1 MKHFDIRR
9 TLGCTAL
16 VLMTALT
23 SCSSDDLSSTSVI
36 NPQETRQNDF
46 DKWLDINYVSAYNI
60 KFEYRYSAKESDV
73 NYATVPVKYDEAIV
87 MAHLVK
93 YLCLETYDEVA
104 GANFTRANFPKMIY
118 LIGEYE
124 FMSNGDKIAG
134 QAEKGKKIL
143 LSGVNYVS
151 ENKNNAKNMNDLY
164 FHTIH
169 HEFCHIL
176 NQTKPYSASFQKIT
190 GSDYVA
196 GMWSSEVYTVNYLSR
211 GFISAYAQQSESE
224 DFAEMLSYYVTN
236 TPEQWEA
243 WMKEAG
249 QEGKSKI
256 LAKLNIVSNYMKVSW
271 GINIDQLRDGLLRR
285 ESDVVNGKVN
295 LTDLTIE

>member
-1 MKHFDIRR
+1 MKHLDMKRAFAYL
-9 TLGCTAL
+9 TL
-16 VLMTALT
+16 LMAVTLC
-23 SCSSDDLSSTSVI
+23 SCSSDDMDSQSII
-36 NPQETRQNDF
+36 NPQETKKNDF
-46 DKWLDINYVSAYNI
+46 DKWLDVNYVSAYNI
-60 KFEYRYSAKESDV
+60 KFEYRYNASESDA
-73 NYATVPVKYDEAIV
+73 NYMTVPVKYKEAVI

-118 LIGEYE
+118 LIGDYEY
-124 FMSNGDKIAG
+124 MTNGDKIAG

-143 LSGVNYVS
+143 LSGVNYIS
-151 ENKNNAKNMNDLY
+151 QYQNNAESMNTLY

-196 GMWSSEVYTVNYLSR
+196 GMWSSEVYSTNYLSR
-211 GFISAYAQQSESE
+211 GFVTAYAQYSESE
-224 DFAEMLSYYVTN
+224 DFAEVLSCYVTN
-236 TPEQWEA
+236 TPETWNA
-243 WMKEAG
+243 WLKEAG
-249 QEGKSKI
+249 QDGKNKI
-256 LAKLNIVSNYMKVSW
+256 LAKLNVVRNYMNASW
-271 GINIDQLRDGLLRR
+271 GINIDELRDGLLRR
-285 ESDVVNGKVN
+285 ESDVVNGKIN

>member
-1 MKHFDIRR
+1 MKYLDIKKR
-9 TLGCTAL
+9 LAYAFMAL
-16 VLMTALT
+16 AVCLA
-23 SCSSDDLSSTSVI
+23 SCSDDDLSSTSII
-36 NPQETRQNDF
+36 NPQEATKNDF
-46 DKWLDINYVSAYNI
+46 DKWLDVNYVSAYNI
-60 KFEYRYSAKESDV
+60 NFMYRYSANESDA
-73 NYATVPVKYDEAIV
+73 NYATVPVKYDEAII

-124 FMSNGDKIAG
+124 FISNGDKIAG

-143 LSGVNYVS
+143 LSGVTYTS
-151 ENKNNAKNMNDLY
+151 ENKGNADAMNELY

-196 GMWSSEVYTVNYLSR
+196 GMWSSEVYKVNYLSR
-211 GFISAYAQQSESE
+211 GFISAYAQYSESE
-224 DFAEMLSYYVTN
+224 DFAETLSFYVTN
-236 TPEQWEA
+236 KPEKWEA

-249 QEGKSKI
+249 QEGKNKI
-256 LAKLNIVSNYMKVSW
+256 LAKLNVVRSYMKASW
-271 GINIDQLRDGLLRR
+271 GIDIDKLRDGLLRR
-285 ESDVVNGKVN
+285 EADVVNGKVN
-295 LTDLTIE
+295 ITDLTID

>member
-9 TLGCTAL
+9 TLGCAAL

-60 KFEYRYSAKESDV
+60 KFEYRYSAKESDA

-224 DFAEMLSYYVTN
+224 DFAEMLSFYVTN

-256 LAKLNIVSNYMKVSW
+256 LAKLNIVSNYMKASW